1 MKKSCSALFVKSAI
15 ALALATP
22 MLASAESQLV
32 TGTATATGAAAR
44 LNFSVL
50 IPKVLYLAVGS
61 GSAALVPSTTV
72 DTVSFDFTATPTDV
86 GSGTDKTAPGVNV
99 RVLGN
104 NGQITLAAA
113 GSAGGLVSG
122 TDSIPWAEIL
132 SSSNDATN
140 FSVPAV
146 GGTST
151 PVLSAG
157 KVTNRT
163 ATWNYAYSN
172 TNVVAPGTYA
182 GQITYTATMP

>member
-15 ALALATP
+15 TLALAAP

-32 TGTATATGAAAR
+32 TTNTATTGAQAR
-44 LNFSVL
+44 LNFSVV
-50 IPKVLYLAVGS
+50 IPKVLFLAVGT
-61 GSAALVPSTTV
+61 GSAALAANPTIDALSFNYNSTP
-72 DTVSFDFTATPTDV
+72 ADV
-86 GSGTDKTAPGVNV
+86 GSGADSAAQAVNV

-122 TDSIPWAEIL
+122 TDSIPWSEIL
-132 SSSNDATN
+132 TTSNDATN
-140 FSVPAV
+140 FAVPAV
-146 GGTST
+146 GGTSA

-157 KVTNRT
+157 KVTNRN